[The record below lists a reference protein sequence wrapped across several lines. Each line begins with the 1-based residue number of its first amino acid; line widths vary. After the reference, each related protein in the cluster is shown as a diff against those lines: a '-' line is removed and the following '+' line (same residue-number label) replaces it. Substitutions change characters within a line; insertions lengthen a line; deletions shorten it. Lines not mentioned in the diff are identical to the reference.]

1 MEPNQELKQKI
12 QLLTKNIRELA
23 EESQDEL
30 FTTLYILQELELL
43 HRHIRI
49 EMFEPSLPDTR
60 HRLYLLMKHLEEE
73 GGWPYIERMRLK
85 NLCANLKADN
95 SPEITASS
103 NSPEKVAI

>member
-1 MEPNQELKQKI
+1 MEPNQELKQKL
-12 QLLTKNIRELA
+12 QVLTTSIRELA
-23 EESQDEL
+23 EKSPDDL
-30 FTTLYILQELELL
+30 FNTLYILQELELL

-85 NLCANLKADN
+85 NLCVNLKIDDSSETTISKN
-95 SPEITASS
+95 SSKDE
-103 NSPEKVAI
+103 